1 MTSARSPSHT
11 AETPQAAKPARHVR
25 ARPPLRSRGPPC
37 GLRGIRRRSLRAPR
51 IRPARARPVVLCS
64 LRIRAPAHLDL
75 GLHLLSPGQLL
86 GLGHGCGKKLGLEG
100 WLGGIG
106 DLLWLA
112 LSSDLLCGDLER
124 DGPRSEP
131 GEAGRCLLG
140 ASGEGPWHPQP
151 VLPARP
157 RLCVTG
163 RAQVPWETRLGLT
176 FTPSVRLASCPSSR
190 Q

>member
-1 MTSARSPSHT
+1 MTSARPPSHT
-11 AETPQAAKPARHVR
+11 AATPQAAKPARHVR
-25 ARPPLRSRGPPC
+25 ARPPPRSRGPSC
-37 GLRGIRRRSLRAPR
+37 GLRDIRRRSLRTPR
-51 IRPARARPVVLCS
+51 IRPARARLVVLRS

-140 ASGEGPWHPQP
+140 ASGEGPRHPQP
-151 VLPARP
+151 MLPARP

-176 FTPSVRLASCPSSR
+176 FTPSVRPASCPSSR